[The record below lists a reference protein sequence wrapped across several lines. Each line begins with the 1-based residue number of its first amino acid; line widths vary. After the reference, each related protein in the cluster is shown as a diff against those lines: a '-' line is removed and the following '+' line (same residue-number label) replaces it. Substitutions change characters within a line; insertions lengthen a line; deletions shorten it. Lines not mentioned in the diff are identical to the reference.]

1 MSPRRASALI
11 ALPGCGSITASF
23 FGGEPAR
30 DPAVEHGGAHLAGA
44 DQDERADGFERLGF
58 TSGHDDHHTWLRS
71 GSARSGAGH
80 PRLSAAVAKPRA
92 AIQSAPVMD
101 AKTPTRPAYV
111 EAIAAEVFAT
121 LGSGRQI
128 APFSARPDGLTLD
141 EANRVAPLL
150 RQKFIARGETVA
162 GRKIGFT
169 NRTIWPEYG
178 VYAPN
183 WGYMTDRTV
192 SDLAATTALPLA
204 RLRRAA
210 HRAGDRV
217 RLCASR
223 RRPAM
228 DDAAMLDCV
237 DWVAHGYE
245 IVQSIYPG
253 WKFTPADTAA
263 ANAMHGALLIGK
275 RHPVA
280 PRKADW
286 LRELPAFEIDLY
298 CNGVL
303 ADRGRASNVLDGPV
317 SALRHLVGL
326 LAQDALSPPLA
337 AGDIVTTGTLTRA
350 LPVKPGET
358 WTTQLRGI
366 PLEGIGLRFG

>member
-1 MSPRRASALI
+1 MV
-11 ALPGCGSITASF
+11 T
-23 FGGEPAR
+23 
-30 DPAVEHGGAHLAGA
+30 V
-44 DQDERADGFERLGF
+44 
-58 TSGHDDHHTWLRS
+58 
-71 GSARSGAGH
+71 GSAQSGAGH

-121 LGSGRQI
+121 LGSARQI

-141 EANRVAPLL
+141 EANRVLPLL
-150 RQKFIARGETVA
+150 RQKFIARGEYIA

-192 SDLAATTALPLA
+192 SDLAATTALPLGGFVEPRIEPEIVFGFA
-204 RLRRAA
+204 
-210 HRAGDRV
+210 
-217 RLCASR
+217 
-223 RRPAM
+223 RRPQAGM

-245 IVQSIYPG
+245 MVQSIYPG

-263 ANAMHGALLIGK
+263 ANAMHGALLIAK

-280 PRKADW
+280 SRKAEW
-286 LRELPAFEIDLY
+286 LRELPSFEIDLY

-317 SALRHLVGL
+317 SALRHLVDQ

-337 AGDIVTTGTLTRA
+337 AGDIVTTGTLTKA
-350 LPVKPGET
+350 LPVRPGET

-366 PLEGIGLRFG
+366 ALQGIGLRFA

>member
-1 MSPRRASALI
+1 MPGLASGIHAFPR
-11 ALPGCGSITASF
+11 T
-23 FGGEPAR
+23 
-30 DPAVEHGGAHLAGA
+30 
-44 DQDERADGFERLGF
+44 
-58 TSGHDDHHTWLRS
+58 
-71 GSARSGAGH
+71 
-80 PRLSAAVAKPRA
+80 VAKPRTA
-92 AIQSAPVMD
+92 LQSAPVMD

-111 EAIAAEVFAT
+111 EVVAAEVFAT

-128 APFSARPDGLTLD
+128 TPFSARPDGLTLD

-150 RQKFIARGETVA
+150 RQKFVARGETIV

-183 WGYMTDRTV
+183 WGTMTDRTV
-192 SDLAATTALPLA
+192 SDLAATAALSLGGFVEPRIEPEIVFGFA
-204 RLRRAA
+204 RAPE
-210 HRAGDRV
+210 GG
-217 RLCASR
+217 
-223 RRPAM
+223 M

-245 IVQSIYPG
+245 IVQSIYPN

-263 ANAMHGALLIGK
+263 CNAMHGALLIGR
-275 RHPVA
+275 RHEIA

-286 LRELPAFEIDLY
+286 LRELPAFEIDLN
-298 CNGVL
+298 CNGAV

-317 SALRHLVGL
+317 SALRHLVQQ

-337 AGDIVTTGTLTRA
+337 AGEIVTTGTLTRA
-350 LPVKPGET
+350 LPIKPGET
-358 WTTQLRGI
+358 WTTRLRGI
-366 PLEGIGLRFG
+366 PLEGIGLRLD

>member
-1 MSPRRASALI
+1 M
-11 ALPGCGSITASF
+11 
-23 FGGEPAR
+23 
-30 DPAVEHGGAHLAGA
+30 
-44 DQDERADGFERLGF
+44 F
-58 TSGHDDHHTWLRS
+58 TV
-71 GSARSGAGH
+71 GSAQSGAGH
-80 PRLSAAVAKPRA
+80 PRLSVAVAKPRA

-111 EAIAAEVFAT
+111 EAVATEVFAT

-128 APFSARPDGLTLD
+128 TPFSARPDGMTLD
-141 EANRVAPLL
+141 EANRVLPLL
-150 RQKFIARGETVA
+150 RQKFIARGEKMA
-162 GRKIGFT
+162 GRKVGFT

-192 SDLAATTALPLA
+192 SDLAAAAAVLPLSGFIEPRIEPEIA
-204 RLRRAA
+204 FGIA
-210 HRAGDRV
+210 HPPQAG
-217 RLCASR
+217 
-223 RRPAM
+223 M

-253 WKFTPADTAA
+253 WKFTSADATAC
-263 ANAMHGALLIGK
+263 NAMHGALLIGK
-275 RHPVA
+275 RHPIA
-280 PRKADW
+280 PRKAAW
-286 LRELPAFEIDLY
+286 LRELPAFEIDLC

-303 ADRGRASNVLDGPV
+303 ADRGSASNVLDGPV
-317 SALRHLVGL
+317 SALRHLVDL
-326 LAQDALSPPLA
+326 LALDTLNPPLA

-366 PLEGIGLRFG
+366 PLEGIGLRFD

>member
-1 MSPRRASALI
+1 M
-11 ALPGCGSITASF
+11 
-23 FGGEPAR
+23 
-30 DPAVEHGGAHLAGA
+30 
-44 DQDERADGFERLGF
+44 F
-58 TSGHDDHHTWLRS
+58 TV
-71 GSARSGAGH
+71 GSAQSGAGH
-80 PRLSAAVAKPRA
+80 PRLSVAVAKPRA

-111 EAIAAEVFAT
+111 EAVATEVFAT

-128 APFSARPDGLTLD
+128 TPFSARPDGMTLD
-141 EANRVAPLL
+141 EANRVLPLL
-150 RQKFIARGETVA
+150 RQKFIARGENMA

-192 SDLAATTALPLA
+192 SDLAAAAAVLPLGGFVEPRIEPEIVFGIA
-204 RLRRAA
+204 RPPQ
-210 HRAGDRV
+210 AG
-217 RLCASR
+217 
-223 RRPAM
+223 M

-253 WKFTPADTAA
+253 WKFTPADAA
-263 ANAMHGALLIGK
+263 ACNAMHGALLIGK
-275 RHPVA
+275 RHPIA

-303 ADRGRASNVLDGPV
+303 ADRGSASNVLDGPV
-317 SALRHLVGL
+317 SALRHLVDL
-326 LAQDALSPPLA
+326 LALDTLNPPLA

-366 PLEGIGLRFG
+366 PLEGIGLRF

>member
-1 MSPRRASALI
+1 MV
-11 ALPGCGSITASF
+11 T
-23 FGGEPAR
+23 
-30 DPAVEHGGAHLAGA
+30 V
-44 DQDERADGFERLGF
+44 
-58 TSGHDDHHTWLRS
+58 
-71 GSARSGAGH
+71 GSAQSGAGH

-141 EANRVAPLL
+141 EANRVLPLL
-150 RQKFIARGETVA
+150 RQKFIARGEYIA

-192 SDLAATTALPLA
+192 SDLAATALPLGGFVEPRIEPEIVFGFA
-204 RLRRAA
+204 
-210 HRAGDRV
+210 
-217 RLCASR
+217 
-223 RRPAM
+223 RRPQAGM

-245 IVQSIYPG
+245 MVQSIYPG

-263 ANAMHGALLIGK
+263 ANAMHGALLIAK

-280 PRKADW
+280 SRKAEW
-286 LRELPAFEIDLY
+286 LRELPSFEIDLY

-317 SALRHLVGL
+317 SALRHLVDQ

-337 AGDIVTTGTLTRA
+337 AGDIVTTGTLTKA
-350 LPVKPGET
+350 LPVRPGET

-366 PLEGIGLRFG
+366 ALQGIGLRFA